1 MESCAQGLR
10 SVRRGRLQTG
20 SHRRAA
26 RQRRGGRGGFFPRE
40 AAVPFALRIQ
50 PQLEKC
56 VLLLGVKASG
66 HCDCRELKQHSG
78 RSGGVGWAPPCA
90 PPHPALAPQAG
101 NAALLC
107 SSAQSAL
114 PSSHRSAVSE
124 VRGQQQGFGSQS
136 DLGPDF
142 CRPTRTPC
150 VTEPLPAKPLA
161 LRLEKGGGGDSGARL
176 RSRRGQR
183 RAYGTCHFIR
193 VPFDPNGGRPADLKP
208 LQWLL

>member
-56 VLLLGVKASG
+56 VLLLGVKASC

-78 RSGGVGWAPPCA
+78 RSGGVGWAPPSA

-161 LRLEKGGGGDSGARL
+161 LLWRKEAGVTVGPASAAVGDSGEHTGRAR
-176 RSRRGQR
+176 
-183 RAYGTCHFIR
+183 FIR
-193 VPFDPNGGRPADLKP
+193 VPFDPNCGRPADLKP